1 MTQMTGGFQIIVS
14 VVGSQTAETGFR
26 AWVHSFEQCPDLLNG
41 EAILQG
47 GESSVKNF
55 WRGLRTRDI

>member
-1 MTQMTGGFQIIVS
+1 VS

-26 AWVHSFEQCPDLLNG
+26 AWVHSFEQCPDLLDG